1 MSGWT
6 GRVPKDIRERLPRLF
21 QAVRTM
27 GQFALQQQ
35 SKVSLHTADVKG
47 RNELVTFVDRRLE
60 EQLTSVLTEEVWSVP
75 VLGEEQVG
83 KAVGQVPDMLRRHEW
98 WWIIDPLDGT
108 TNYIHGLP
116 CYAISIALY
125 YAPAQQVVLG
135 IVYAPPQDE
144 LFWAVVGEG
153 AYRNG
158 APIRV
163 SDHAMQKHFLIATGF
178 PYTNFSRI
186 DPYMRMLRRLME
198 ETQGVRRMGSA
209 AIDLAYTACGRFDG
223 FFEYGLK
230 IWDVAAGALLVWE
243 AGGGVA
249 DFEGGSSYL
258 LGGEILAGG
267 PACFQYLLGRA
278 REYFGRVPTVHSE

>member
-1 MSGWT
+1 MAGQP
-6 GRVPKDIRERLPRLF
+6 VQLPREVEARLPRLF
-21 QAVRTM
+21 QAVRAL
-27 GQFALQQQ
+27 GKFALQQQ
-35 SKVSLHTADVKG
+35 SRVSLQTADVKG
-47 RNELVTFVDRRLE
+47 RNELVTFVDRALE
-60 EQLTSVLTEEVWSVP
+60 EQLTKILTEEVWAVP

-83 KAVGQVPDMLRRHEW
+83 KALDQVPEMLQRHEW
-98 WWIIDPLDGT
+98 WWILDPLDGT

-116 CYAISIALY
+116 CYAISIALFH
-125 YAPAQQVVLG
+125 APTQQVVLG

-144 LFWAVVGEG
+144 LFWARIGEG
-153 AYRNG
+153 AYRNDQ
-158 APIRV
+158 PIRV
-163 SDHAMQKHFLIATGF
+163 ADHAMQKHFLIATGF

-230 IWDVAAGALLVWE
+230 IWDVAAGALLVQE

-249 DFEGGSSYL
+249 DFEGGRNYL
-258 LGGEILAGG
+258 LGGEILAGSA
-267 PACFQYLLGRA
+267 ACFRYLLKRA
-278 REYFGRVPTVHSE
+278 SEYFGSVVIHSD